1 MSENIKDLKTQIVER
16 LANIH
21 EEMAQLE
28 AESIV
33 LKQTY
38 IWRSN
43 WNHRYYTVPEY
54 PD

>member
-1 MSENIKDLKTQIVER
+1 MSENINGLKNQIVER
-16 LANIH
+16 LADIH

-43 WNHRYYTVPEY
+43 WDYRYYTVPVY